1 MKSVSQR
8 LTASLLVALTSVAGC
23 GSGRVVLPFT
33 IDASVSERPPDAA
46 QLATHDDAIRGIA
59 AIIVRDLELPMPTTF
74 TAYVYSG
81 REGFERGLV
90 DDANVSPVRAA
101 ELSEFAVGIG
111 KRRQLLLNDEG
122 GAARGR
128 EWYRLIAHELAHVSQ
143 IELAQ
148 GEGRAEQWLAEGM
161 AEWAPSTCSSGSTST
176 PSPTDA
182 SIATAGIRNH
192 AALVAARL
200 DLETL
205 GNPRGF
211 TVRHLREGSL
221 PTYQLAFL
229 MADYLITR
237 DGVPRVVAYFRSF
250 ERRQD
255 RHANFRDTF
264 GQSLEQFE
272 LEVLGHLKSPSSASA
287 TGSPSSRPQD
297 RPGAEDR
304 EGRAVRRADV
314 GRLRGHAQRE
324 DHRHVGALPVTASDV
339 DREALDRLVGGEGHA
354 GLTWD

>member
-8 LTASLLVALTSVAGC
+8 LSAALLVALTSFAGC
-23 GSGRVVLPFT
+23 GSGRLVLPFT
-33 IDASVSERPPDAA
+33 IDPTLLAPPTDSA
-46 QLATHDDAIRGIA
+46 QLATTEEAIRGIA
-59 AIIVRDLELPMPTTF
+59 AILVRDLKLPLPTSF

-81 REGFERGLV
+81 RDGFERGLV
-90 DDANVSPVRAA
+90 TDANVSPMRAA

-122 GAARGR
+122 GTARGR
-128 EWYRLIAHELAHVSQ
+128 EWFRLIAHELAHVSQ

-161 AEWAPSTCSSGSTST
+161 AEWVAFNVLERLALDTVVHRR
-176 PSPTDA
+176 A
-182 SIATAGIRNH
+182 MATAGIRNH

-211 TVRHLREGSL
+211 TVRHLKEGSL

-237 DGVPRVVAYFRSF
+237 DGFPRVVAYFRSF

-255 RHANFRDTF
+255 RHINFRETF

-272 LEVLGHLKSPSSASA
+272 TEVLAHLKSL
-287 TGSPSSRPQD
+287 
-297 RPGAEDR
+297 
-304 EGRAVRRADV
+304 VR
-314 GRLRGHAQRE
+314 
-324 DHRHVGALPVTASDV
+324 
-339 DREALDRLVGGEGHA
+339 
-354 GLTWD
+354 

>member
-8 LTASLLVALTSVAGC
+8 LAAALLIVLTSFAGC

-33 IDASVSERPPDAA
+33 VDPATLAAPTLVTA
-46 QLATHDDAIRGIA
+46 QLASHEDAIRGIA
-59 AIIVRDLELPMPTTF
+59 TILVRDLRLPMPPVF

-90 DDANVSPVRAA
+90 ADAHVSPIRAA

-122 GAARGR
+122 GTARGR
-128 EWYRLIAHELAHVSQ
+128 EWFRLIAHELAHVSQ

-161 AEWAPSTCSSGSTST
+161 AEWVAFNVLERLSLDTVVNRR
-176 PSPTDA
+176 A
-182 SIATAGIRNH
+182 MATAGIRNH

-229 MADYLITR
+229 MADYLVTR
-237 DGVPRVVAYFRSF
+237 DGFPRVVAYFRSF
-250 ERRQD
+250 ERKQD
-255 RHANFRDTF
+255 RYSNFRDTF

-272 LEVLGHLKSPSSASA
+272 LEVLGHLKSV
-287 TGSPSSRPQD
+287 
-297 RPGAEDR
+297 
-304 EGRAVRRADV
+304 VR
-314 GRLRGHAQRE
+314 
-324 DHRHVGALPVTASDV
+324 
-339 DREALDRLVGGEGHA
+339 
-354 GLTWD
+354 

>member
-8 LTASLLVALTSVAGC
+8 LAAALLVTLTSFAGC
-23 GSGRVVLPFT
+23 GSGRLVLPFT
-33 IDASVSERPPDAA
+33 VDPSALVKPPHDIA
-46 QLATHDDAIRGIA
+46 QLSSHQEAIRGIA
-59 AIIVRDLELPMPTTF
+59 AILVTDLELPMPTAF

-81 REGFERGLV
+81 RQGFERGLV
-90 DDANVSPVRAA
+90 VDANVSPIRAA

-122 GAARGR
+122 GTARGR
-128 EWYRLIAHELAHVSQ
+128 EWFRLIAHELAHVSQ
-143 IELAQ
+143 IEMAQ

-161 AEWAPSTCSSGSTST
+161 AEWVAFNVLQRLELDTV
-176 PSPTDA
+176 DNRRA
-182 SIATAGIRNH
+182 MAVAGIRNH

-229 MADYLITR
+229 MADYLIER
-237 DGVPRVVAYFRSF
+237 DGFPRVVDYFRSF
-250 ERRQD
+250 ERKQD

-272 LEVLGHLKSPSSASA
+272 LEVLGHLKSV
-287 TGSPSSRPQD
+287 
-297 RPGAEDR
+297 
-304 EGRAVRRADV
+304 VR
-314 GRLRGHAQRE
+314 
-324 DHRHVGALPVTASDV
+324 
-339 DREALDRLVGGEGHA
+339 
-354 GLTWD
+354 

>member
-1 MKSVSQR
+1 MKSVAQR
-8 LTASLLVALTSVAGC
+8 LAAAMLVTLTSFAGC
-23 GSGRVVLPFT
+23 GSGRLVLPFMLDPSALALVT
-33 IDASVSERPPDAA
+33 DSAQFVSHEE
-46 QLATHDDAIRGIA
+46 AIRGIA
-59 AIIVRDLELPMPTTF
+59 AILVRDLKLPMPSAF

-90 DDANVSPVRAA
+90 LDANVSPLRAA

-122 GAARGR
+122 GTARGR
-128 EWYRLIAHELAHVSQ
+128 EWFRLIAHELAHVSQ

-161 AEWAPSTCSSGSTST
+161 AEWVAFNVLERLGVDTV
-176 PSPTDA
+176 
-182 SIATAGIRNH
+182 INRRRMATAGIRNY

-211 TVRHLREGSL
+211 TVRHLRDGSL

-237 DGVPRVVAYFRSF
+237 DGFPRVVTYFRTF
-250 ERRQD
+250 ERKQD

-272 LEVLGHLKSPSSASA
+272 LEMLGHLKAS
-287 TGSPSSRPQD
+287 
-297 RPGAEDR
+297 
-304 EGRAVRRADV
+304 VK
-314 GRLRGHAQRE
+314 
-324 DHRHVGALPVTASDV
+324 
-339 DREALDRLVGGEGHA
+339 
-354 GLTWD
+354 

>member
-8 LTASLLVALTSVAGC
+8 LSAALLVALTSFAGC
-23 GSGRVVLPFT
+23 GSGRLVLPFS
-33 IDASVSERPPDAA
+33 IDSAA
-46 QLATHDDAIRGIA
+46 LALPHDTGQLSSHEQAIRGIA
-59 AIIVRDLELPMPTTF
+59 AILVRELQLPMPSSF

-90 DDANVSPVRAA
+90 VDANVSPLRAA

-111 KRRQLLLNDEG
+111 KRRLLLLNDEG
-122 GAARGR
+122 GTARGR
-128 EWYRLIAHELAHVSQ
+128 EWFRLIAHELAHVSQ

-161 AEWAPSTCSSGSTST
+161 AEWVAFNVLERLALDTVTNRRT
-176 PSPTDA
+176 M
-182 SIATAGIRNH
+182 ATAGIRNH

-237 DGVPRVVAYFRSF
+237 DGFPRVVAYFRSF
-250 ERRQD
+250 ERKQD
-255 RHANFRDTF
+255 RHANFRETF
-264 GQSLEQFE
+264 GQNLEQFE
-272 LEVLGHLKSPSSASA
+272 LEVLAHLKSL
-287 TGSPSSRPQD
+287 
-297 RPGAEDR
+297 
-304 EGRAVRRADV
+304 
-314 GRLRGHAQRE
+314 LR
-324 DHRHVGALPVTASDV
+324 
-339 DREALDRLVGGEGHA
+339 
-354 GLTWD
+354 

>member
-1 MKSVSQR
+1 MNFVSQR
-8 LTASLLVALTSVAGC
+8 LAATLFLALTSFAGC
-23 GSGRVVLPFT
+23 GSGRLVLPLT
-33 IDASVSERPPDAA
+33 LDPSALAAPPDSAR
-46 QLATHDDAIRGIA
+46 LITHEDAIVGIA
-59 AIIVRDLELPMPTTF
+59 AILARDLKLPMPPTF

-81 REGFERGLV
+81 RQGFERGLI
-90 DDANVSPVRAA
+90 DDAHVSPVRAA

-122 GAARGR
+122 GTARGR
-128 EWYRLIAHELAHVSQ
+128 EWFRLIAHELAHVSQ

-161 AEWAPSTCSSGSTST
+161 AEWTAFNVLERLGLDTVVNRRSL
-176 PSPTDA
+176 A
-182 SIATAGIRNH
+182 IAGIRNH

-211 TVRHLREGSL
+211 TVRHLRDGSL

-237 DGVPRVVAYFRSF
+237 DGFPRAVTYFASF
-250 ERRQD
+250 EKRQD
-255 RHANFRDTF
+255 RHANFRNTF

-272 LEVLGHLKSPSSASA
+272 LEVLGHLKSV
-287 TGSPSSRPQD
+287 
-297 RPGAEDR
+297 
-304 EGRAVRRADV
+304 VR
-314 GRLRGHAQRE
+314 
-324 DHRHVGALPVTASDV
+324 
-339 DREALDRLVGGEGHA
+339 
-354 GLTWD
+354 

>member
-8 LTASLLVALTSVAGC
+8 LTAALLVTLTSFAGC
-23 GSGRVVLPFT
+23 GSGRLVLPFT
-33 IDASVSERPPDAA
+33 VDPAALAKPPHDIA
-46 QLATHDDAIRGIA
+46 QLGSHEDAIRGIA
-59 AIIVRDLELPMPTTF
+59 AILVSDLDLPMPTAF

-81 REGFERGLV
+81 RQGFERGLV
-90 DDANVSPVRAA
+90 VDANVSPIRAA

-122 GAARGR
+122 GTARGR
-128 EWYRLIAHELAHVSQ
+128 EWFRLIAHELAHVSQ

-161 AEWAPSTCSSGSTST
+161 AEWVAFNVLERLALDTVENRR
-176 PSPTDA
+176 A
-182 SIATAGIRNH
+182 MAVAGIRNH

-229 MADYLITR
+229 MGDYLIER
-237 DGVPRVVAYFRSF
+237 DGFPRVVDYFRSF
-250 ERRQD
+250 ERKQD

-264 GQSLEQFE
+264 GQSLEHFE
-272 LEVLGHLKSPSSASA
+272 LEVLGHLKS
-287 TGSPSSRPQD
+287 
-297 RPGAEDR
+297 
-304 EGRAVRRADV
+304 
-314 GRLRGHAQRE
+314 
-324 DHRHVGALPVTASDV
+324 
-339 DREALDRLVGGEGHA
+339 LVK
-354 GLTWD
+354 

>member
-8 LTASLLVALTSVAGC
+8 LPAVLMIGILSVAGC
-23 GSGRVVLPFT
+23 GSGRLVLPFT
-33 IDASVSERPPDAA
+33 LDASTLGAPPRTQDF
-46 QLATHDDAIRGIA
+46 ATTEDAIRGIS
-59 AIIVRDLELPMPTTF
+59 AILVRDLALPLPYTF

-81 REGFERGLV
+81 RHGFERGLI
-90 DDANVSPVRAA
+90 DDANVAPVRAA

-122 GAARGR
+122 GTARGR

-161 AEWAPSTCSSGSTST
+161 AEWVAFNVLERLSLDTVSNRRQM
-176 PSPTDA
+176 
-182 SIATAGIRNH
+182 ATAGIRNH

-229 MADYLITR
+229 MADYLIAR
-237 DGVPRVVAYFRSF
+237 DGFPRVVTYFKSF
-250 ERRQD
+250 ERKQD

-264 GQSLEQFE
+264 GQTLEQFE
-272 LEVLGHLKSPSSASA
+272 QEVLAHLKSV
-287 TGSPSSRPQD
+287 
-297 RPGAEDR
+297 
-304 EGRAVRRADV
+304 VR
-314 GRLRGHAQRE
+314 
-324 DHRHVGALPVTASDV
+324 
-339 DREALDRLVGGEGHA
+339 
-354 GLTWD
+354 

>member
-8 LTASLLVALTSVAGC
+8 LSAAMLIGFLSVAGC
-23 GSGRVVLPFT
+23 GSGRLVLPFT
-33 IDASVSERPPDAA
+33 LDATTLAA
-46 QLATHDDAIRGIA
+46 PYDTHDFTSTEEAIRGIA
-59 AIIVRDLELPMPTTF
+59 GILVRDLALPLPYTF

-81 REGFERGLV
+81 RHGFERGLV
-90 DDANVSPVRAA
+90 TDANVAPMRAA

-122 GAARGR
+122 GSARGR

-143 IELAQ
+143 IEMAQ

-161 AEWAPSTCSSGSTST
+161 AEWTAFNVLERMGLDTVGNRRQM
-176 PSPTDA
+176 A
-182 SIATAGIRNH
+182 MAGIRNH

-237 DGVPRVVAYFRSF
+237 DGFPRVVGYFRSF

-272 LEVLGHLKSPSSASA
+272 QEVLAHLKSV
-287 TGSPSSRPQD
+287 
-297 RPGAEDR
+297 
-304 EGRAVRRADV
+304 VR
-314 GRLRGHAQRE
+314 
-324 DHRHVGALPVTASDV
+324 
-339 DREALDRLVGGEGHA
+339 
-354 GLTWD
+354 

>member
-8 LTASLLVALTSVAGC
+8 LAAALLISVTSFAGC

-33 IDASVSERPPDAA
+33 IDPAHLTVPSGTA
-46 QLATHDDAIRGIA
+46 QLASNEDAIRGIS
-59 AIIVRDLELPMPTTF
+59 AILVRDLKLPMPQAF

-81 REGFERGLV
+81 REGFERGLIV
-90 DDANVSPVRAA
+90 DANVSPVRAA

-122 GAARGR
+122 GTARGR
-128 EWYRLIAHELAHVSQ
+128 EWFRLIAHELAHVSQ

-161 AEWAPSTCSSGSTST
+161 AEWVAFNVLERLALDTVANRRALATS
-176 PSPTDA
+176 
-182 SIATAGIRNH
+182 GIRNH

-237 DGVPRVVAYFRSF
+237 DGFPRVVGYFRSF
-250 ERRQD
+250 ERKQD

-264 GQSLEQFE
+264 GQSLEHFE
-272 LEVLGHLKSPSSASA
+272 LEVLGHLKSL
-287 TGSPSSRPQD
+287 
-297 RPGAEDR
+297 
-304 EGRAVRRADV
+304 VR
-314 GRLRGHAQRE
+314 
-324 DHRHVGALPVTASDV
+324 
-339 DREALDRLVGGEGHA
+339 
-354 GLTWD
+354 

>member
-1 MKSVSQR
+1 MKSVAQR
-8 LTASLLVALTSVAGC
+8 LAAALLVTLTSFAGC
-23 GSGRVVLPFT
+23 GSGRLVLPFT
-33 IDASVSERPPDAA
+33 IDPSALALPSHSA
-46 QLATHDDAIRGIA
+46 QLVSHEEAIRGIA
-59 AIIVRDLELPMPTTF
+59 VILVRDLKLPMPPAF

-90 DDANVSPVRAA
+90 VDANVSPLRAA

-111 KRRQLLLNDEG
+111 KRRLLLLNDEG
-122 GAARGR
+122 GTAHGR
-128 EWYRLIAHELAHVSQ
+128 EWFRLIAHELAHVSQ

-161 AEWAPSTCSSGSTST
+161 AEWVAFNVLARLGLDTVVNRRTM
-176 PSPTDA
+176 
-182 SIATAGIRNH
+182 ATAGIRNH

-200 DLETL
+200 DLEML

-237 DGVPRVVAYFRSF
+237 DGFPRVVTYFRTF
-250 ERRQD
+250 ERKQD

-272 LEVLGHLKSPSSASA
+272 LEVLGHLKAS
-287 TGSPSSRPQD
+287 
-297 RPGAEDR
+297 
-304 EGRAVRRADV
+304 VK
-314 GRLRGHAQRE
+314 
-324 DHRHVGALPVTASDV
+324 
-339 DREALDRLVGGEGHA
+339 
-354 GLTWD
+354 

>member
-1 MKSVSQR
+1 MKSVAQR
-8 LTASLLVALTSVAGC
+8 LAAALLVSLTSFAGC

-33 IDASVSERPPDAA
+33 LDPALLTVPTESTQLVSNEE
-46 QLATHDDAIRGIA
+46 AIRGIA
-59 AIIVRDLELPMPTTF
+59 AILVRDLKLPMPSNF

-81 REGFERGLV
+81 RQGFERGLV
-90 DDANVSPVRAA
+90 MDANVSPVRAA

-122 GAARGR
+122 GTARGR
-128 EWYRLIAHELAHVSQ
+128 EWFRLIAHELAHVSQ

-161 AEWAPSTCSSGSTST
+161 AEWVAFNVLERLALDTVINRRTL
-176 PSPTDA
+176 
-182 SIATAGIRNH
+182 ATAGIRNH

-237 DGVPRVVAYFRSF
+237 DGFPRVVAYFRSF
-250 ERRQD
+250 ERKQD
-255 RHANFRDTF
+255 RHVNFRETF

-272 LEVLGHLKSPSSASA
+272 LEVLGHLK
-287 TGSPSSRPQD
+287 T
-297 RPGAEDR
+297 
-304 EGRAVRRADV
+304 
-314 GRLRGHAQRE
+314 LMK
-324 DHRHVGALPVTASDV
+324 
-339 DREALDRLVGGEGHA
+339 
-354 GLTWD
+354 

>member
-8 LTASLLVALTSVAGC
+8 LTAALVVSLTAFAGC
-23 GSGRVVLPFT
+23 GSGRVVLPFSLDPAASFAPRDSSQLGT
-33 IDASVSERPPDAA
+33 NDA
-46 QLATHDDAIRGIA
+46 AIRGIA
-59 AIIVRDLELPMPTTF
+59 AILVHDLKLPMPPTF

-90 DDANVSPVRAA
+90 IDGNVSPVRAA

-111 KRRQLLLNDEG
+111 KRRLLLLNDEG
-122 GAARGR
+122 GTARGR
-128 EWYRLIAHELAHVSQ
+128 EWFRLIAHELAHVSQ

-161 AEWAPSTCSSGSTST
+161 AEWVAFSVIERLGLDTVTRRR
-176 PSPTDA
+176 A
-182 SIATAGIRNH
+182 LAAAGIRNH

-237 DGVPRVVAYFRSF
+237 DGFPRVVAYFRSF

-255 RHANFRDTF
+255 RHANFRETF
-264 GQSLEQFE
+264 GQSLDLFE
-272 LEVLGHLKSPSSASA
+272 IEVLGHLK
-287 TGSPSSRPQD
+287 GL
-297 RPGAEDR
+297 
-304 EGRAVRRADV
+304 
-314 GRLRGHAQRE
+314 LR
-324 DHRHVGALPVTASDV
+324 
-339 DREALDRLVGGEGHA
+339 
-354 GLTWD
+354 